1 MQNPFIVA
9 PHNLETK
16 MQDISA
22 PLLNATD
29 SLYNQ
34 QFKRAY
40 TDSLTQKNDRER
52 DLHPYELEKAK
63 IGNER
68 LGIELST
75 LKELAPLSIEKAR
88 LDNSKLESDLNAFN
102 INLANSIDA
111 DIYQGALYSASESG
125 KPLPKPRN
133 AIEAVIYENFMN
145 MQKSKSNSFK
155 APINLDIFS
164 QKYNGNNADT
174 KDTTKPPLDLENIP
188 GLIPEG
194 KIIAFKDKNTGKTI
208 YISEN
213 ELNSMDDLKK
223 AEIFGN
229 DPEMKN
235 YDKSETTVDDLI
247 VSTHSDNLDKRVD
260 LNIYNNG
267 KLNSINF
274 VPKTMSDYESSG
286 NYDNYSKD
294 GLTSYDIAAEGNDVL
309 YNRVNNMINKD
320 NIDINQA
327 LFKIN
332 EEEYNKL
339 INNIKFITDSIE
351 NNKKRYNEELKFRN
365 EVKSYNTTVKEVINK
380 LIKDGENNWKVIS
393 TQTDSDARKNDT
405 LSISKAIKDNGL
417 GFQDF
422 KNLAYSKAYD
432 GDNKPIIKLNI
443 LSSMLFS
450 DNKVRDFMLKNE
462 PQFIK
467 VLNESKKW
475 LESNNIEFSSDF
487 TNSLSKLVGGLGT
500 AKLLAKSAAKYLT
513 NEDKALKKAKVKLYN
528 AKGTINRQT
537 EGIELK
543 LF

>member
-9 PHNLETK
+9 PQSLDTR
-16 MQDISA
+16 MQDISV
-22 PLLNATD
+22 PLLNATN

-34 QFKRAY
+34 QFKRTY
-40 TDSLTQKNDRER
+40 TDSLTQESDRKR
-52 DLHPYELEKAK
+52 DLHPFELEKAK
-63 IGNER
+63 IDTER
-68 LGIELST
+68 LGIGLNT

-88 LDNSKLESDLNAFN
+88 LDNDKLESELNAFN

-111 DIYQGALYSASESG
+111 DIYQDGLYEALEKK
-125 KPLPKPRN
+125 KPIPKPRN
-133 AIEAVIYENFMN
+133 AIEAAIYENFMN
-145 MQKSKSNSFK
+145 TQKSKSHSFK

-164 QKYNGNNADT
+164 QKSNANA

-188 GLIPEG
+188 GLIDEG
-194 KIIAFKDKNTGKTI
+194 KLLQFTNKTNGKSF

-235 YDKSETTVDDLI
+235 YDKSETTVDDVMNSL
-247 VSTHSDNLDKRVD
+247 SGYEDDKP
-260 LNIYNNG
+260 LSINIYNDDKLEKLHYIPISRNDRTTLINTDLQDQAAMSIRNSGEEDLSLDEVINKRNTEQLFKVNKDLESILNNIENG
-267 KLNSINF
+267 K
-274 VPKTMSDYESSG
+274 
-286 NYDNYSKD
+286 
-294 GLTSYDIAAEGNDVL
+294 
-309 YNRVNNMINKD
+309 R
-320 NIDINQA
+320 
-327 LFKIN
+327 
-332 EEEYNKL
+332 
-339 INNIKFITDSIE
+339 
-351 NNKKRYNEELKFRN
+351 RYNEKLKFRN
-365 EVKSYNTTVKEVINK
+365 EVKNYNTTVNEVINK
-380 LIKDGENNWKVIS
+380 YIKDGEDIWKGIS
-393 TQTDSDARKNDT
+393 TQTDSDARKSGT
-405 LSISKAIKDNGL
+405 LSISKAIKNNGL

-422 KNLAYSKAYD
+422 KNLAYSKSYD

-475 LESNNIEFSSDF
+475 LESNDIEFSSDF
-487 TNSLSKLVGGLGT
+487 TNSLSTLVGDLGT

-513 NEDKALKKAKVKLYN
+513 NEDRALKKAKVKLHN